1 MPENGQHPRSPGD
14 EVVWVQQKQS
24 GGTFYTFGE
33 DEIAKRL

>member
-1 MPENGQHPRSPGD
+1 MDGTREAPETKLFRYSKNKR
-14 EVVWVQQKQS
+14 